1 MGGRL
6 RVDLAAL
13 QSNYQAYRQIDDE
26 REVGA
31 VVKADAYGL
40 GVLEVSRALAGVGCR
55 TYFVATAEEGAR
67 LRRELVEADIF
78 VFEGVA
84 PDTLDL
90 LVAHRLTPVINDA
103 LQLSHWHPHR
113 HLPVAVHVDTGMSR
127 LGFPV
132 ELSAADFADFSISLL
147 MSHFACADEID
158 VAQNRQQIQ
167 RFQQVAAQFP
177 GVRTSFG
184 NSAAWLQ
191 GDAFRGDVGRP
202 GIGLYGG
209 RPIGGDTSTLPQAV
223 VRAANPAVVARFEAQ
238 VIQIRD
244 VAAGEG
250 IGYGASFVAD
260 RSMRVAVLGCGY
272 ADGIPRSLSNRGA
285 LAYAGDLCR
294 IVGRVSMDLTAVDVS
309 GCAGPPRPG
318 DWFQCFGDEITIEQA
333 AEWAETISYELLT
346 GICPRVP
353 RQYHWG

>member
-1 MGGRL
+1 MAGRL
-6 RVDLAAL
+6 RIDLAAL
-13 QSNYQAYRQIDDE
+13 QSNYQAYRQIDAE

-40 GVLEVSRALAGVGCR
+40 GVLEISRALAGVGCK
-55 TYFVATAEEGAR
+55 TYFVATAQEGAH
-67 LRRELVEADIF
+67 LRSELVEADIL

-84 PDTLDL
+84 PGTLEL
-90 LVAHRLTPVINDA
+90 LVANRLTPVINDA
-103 LQLSHWHPHR
+103 LQLSLWRPHR

-132 ELSAADFADFSISLL
+132 DLSPADFADFGISLL

-158 VAQNRQQIQ
+158 AACNRQQIQ
-167 RFQQVAAQFP
+167 RFHDVAAHFP

-191 GDAFRGDVGRP
+191 GEAFRGDVGRP

-209 RPIGGDTSTLPQAV
+209 RPFGGDTSTLPKAAL
-223 VRAANPAVVARFEAQ
+223 RAANPDVVARFEAQ
-238 VIQIRD
+238 VIQVRD
-244 VAAGEG
+244 VAAGES

-260 RSMRVAVLGCGY
+260 QSMRVAVLGCGY

-285 LAYAGDLCR
+285 LAFAGDEYP

-309 GCAGPPRPG
+309 ACPRTPRPG
-318 DWFQCFGDEITIEQA
+318 DWFQCFGDEISIEQA
-333 AEWAETISYELLT
+333 AEWAQTISYELLT
-346 GICPRVP
+346 GIRPRVP